1 MQKID
6 FSVHEFMVIIGTLDE
21 RSSSLAKDSVYHA
34 WKGRYNQLDRH
45 LEELPMMERADML
58 FDGKVAFE
66 GVGEAQLREVLAVVQ
81 AQEGFERKLIED
93 GDEDGDEDE
102 VEVWQKLAK
111 RVQALVDAESSQ
123 RR

>member
-6 FSVHEFMVIIGTLDE
+6 FTVHEFMAIMGALDE
-21 RSSSLAKDSVYHA
+21 KAASLPRESVYHA
-34 WKGRYNQLDRH
+34 WKGRYGQLDRH

-66 GVGEAQLREVLAVVQ
+66 GLGEPQLREVLGAVR
-81 AQEGFERKLIED
+81 AQEAFETKLIED

-102 VEVWQKLAK
+102 FEIWTALRK
-111 RVQALVDAESSQ
+111 RVQSLLDAETKG
-123 RR
+123 R